1 MSSKFE
7 YIAQMSRDTFFLGKQ
22 TIIGKVKEYINN
34 KIAEDFGDDADTVM
48 YYTINIDEFF
58 TYLESLQEDPE

>member
-22 TIIGKVKEYINN
+22 TVIGKVKEYINN
-34 KIAEDFGDDADTVM
+34 KIVEDYGDMADCVCM
-48 YYTINIDEFF
+48 YPLDIDEFF

>member
-1 MSSKFE
+1 
-7 YIAQMSRDTFFLGKQ
+7 MSRDTFFLGKQ

-34 KIAEDFGDDADTVM
+34 KIAEDFDDDADSVM

>member
-7 YIAQMSRDTFFLGKQ
+7 YMAQMSRDTFFLGKQ
-22 TIIGKVKEYINN
+22 TIIGKVKEYIHN
-34 KIAEDFGDDADTVM
+34 KIVEDFGDGADGIV
-48 YYTINIDEFF
+48 YYTLDIDEFF

>member
-34 KIAEDFGDDADTVM
+34 KIAQDFDDDADSVM